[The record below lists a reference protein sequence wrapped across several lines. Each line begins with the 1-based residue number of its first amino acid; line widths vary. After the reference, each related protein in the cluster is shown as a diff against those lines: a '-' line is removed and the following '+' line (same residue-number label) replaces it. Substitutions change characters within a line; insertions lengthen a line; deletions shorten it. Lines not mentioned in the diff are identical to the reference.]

1 MTLTTTIDHMLD
13 QLSDSMYEEQQTA
26 PAIVEQ
32 GVGGLISP
40 REYEMFCKRC
50 HVMQDSHPSDTSC
63 PVGQI
68 EHKLYEL
75 RSKETN

>member
-1 MTLTTTIDHMLD
+1 MNLSTCIDHMLD
-13 QLSDSMYEEQQTA
+13 QLSDGMYESQTTA
-26 PAIVEQ
+26 PAIRER
-32 GVGGLISP
+32 GGGIVSP
-40 REYEMFCKRC
+40 AESELFCMRC
-50 HVMQDSHPSDTSC
+50 HVMQENHPSDTSC

>member
-1 MTLTTTIDHMLD
+1 MNLSTCIDHMLD
-13 QLSDSMYEEQQTA
+13 QLSDGMYEEQQTA

-32 GVGGLISP
+32 GGGLISP

-50 HVMQDSHPSDTSC
+50 HVMQDNHPSDTSC

-68 EHKLYEL
+68 ENKLYEL
-75 RSKETN
+75 RSKERN